1 MTQTREWQA
10 GSHGSKIKE
19 LDQPPRYQ
27 NTTTRHGKRSCRLL
41 LRMDG
46 SILGLTFCLLIEDW
60 CWWLL
65 ASIRLQGSPAY
76 SLHFISR
83 ALPPVQCSPPASSL
97 YLKEDAIFPAW
108 SLCVKSMGSAGLF
121 SVPEKKNEVVA
132 RADVQLFSVH
142 RVI

>member
-46 SILGLTFCLLIEDW
+46 SILGLTFCLLIEDRSVLVAVGIDTPAGEPSL
-60 CWWLL
+60 LL
-65 ASIRLQGSPAY
+65 AFHQQSPTT
-76 SLHFISR
+76 
-83 ALPPVQCSPPASSL
+83 CASSL
-97 YLKEDAIFPAW
+97 YLKDAIFPAW
-108 SLCVKSMGSAGLF
+108 SLCVKSMGSAGFF